1 MQDGC
6 SNHTNKWNKAIFV
19 EFMVELLDWPGN
31 SPDLNP
37 IEHIWRLLKNRAA
50 ARRLYIRGRIG
61 LEAAWIDEWD
71 KLSIEDDIN
80 PLILLHIKRVGQV
93 IAAHGNNN
101 FHG

>member
-1 MQDGC
+1 MGGGIDWYRYNREILRPIFLPAYQELKRTRPGALLMQDGC

-50 ARRLYIRGRIG
+50 ARRPYIRGRIK
-61 LEAAWIDEWD
+61 LE
-71 KLSIEDDIN
+71 
-80 PLILLHIKRVGQV
+80 
-93 IAAHGNNN
+93 IA
-101 FHG
+101 